1 MGQPLVVAVVL
12 SMNRRAETLA
22 WLDSLERLAPARCQV
37 VVLDNA
43 STDGSVES
51 IAEVFPE
58 IEVHRLSE
66 NRGYAGNNNVG
77 IDLAIARGA
86 DWILLLNDDVVLA
99 PDCLSELLA
108 VAASE
113 PSIGAVGPTV
123 YHADEPAVIQS
134 AGGRLDDQWAARHR
148 GQDERDRGQFTELC
162 SVDWL
167 SGCALMLRRT
177 ALEEV
182 GRLDERFFCYW
193 EEVDLCL
200 RISASGRSIVH
211 VPSAR
216 VWHSGVR
223 RGNRPSAAVTYY
235 DTRNLLVLLAKH
247 HAPLRVKLANWTRIG
262 WTLATAPLP
271 WARASRSAHPRA
283 ILRGA
288 LDFVRARY
296 GRMPARRPFATGGF
310 SGISRML
317 SFRRLRREER
327 RGWLFRW

>member
-1 MGQPLVVAVVL
+1 MDQPLVVAVVL
-12 SMNRRAETLA
+12 NTNRRVETLA
-22 WLDSLERLAPARCQV
+22 CLDSVERLAPARCQV

-51 IAEVFPE
+51 IAEAFPE
-58 IEVHRLSE
+58 IEVHRLST

-77 IDLAIARGA
+77 IDLAISRGA
-86 DWILLLNDDVVLA
+86 DWILLLNEDVVLA

-134 AGGRLDDQWAARHR
+134 AGGRLDRQWAARHR
-148 GQDERDRGQFTELC
+148 GQGERERGQFTEPC

-177 ALEEV
+177 ALDEV
-182 GRLDERFFCYW
+182 GRLDERFFYYW

-200 RISASGRSIVH
+200 RISATGRSIVQ

-223 RGNRPSAAVTYY
+223 RGGRPGADVTYY
-235 DTRNLLVLLAKH
+235 STRNQLLLLAKH
-247 HAPLRVKLANWTRIG
+247 RAPLGVKLATWTRIV
-262 WTLATAPLP
+262 WTLATWPLP
-271 WARASRSAHPRA
+271 WARTTRADHPQA

-296 GRMPARRPFATGGF
+296 GRMPTR
-310 SGISRML
+310 
-317 SFRRLRREER
+317 
-327 RGWLFRW
+327 